1 MNPEELKK
9 LKASLCIEQ
18 VVGGYLKLTRVGRC
32 WKGLCPFHGDRHPSL
47 YVNPRKGSFICYAC
61 GAKGDV
67 FSFVEKIE
75 PCSFKEAVEKLND
88 GKLNEDRNSAGNSAP
103 VPALDAGPQ
112 KHCPHPA
119 CSSAVPRQAREQA
132 SSLNA
137 SSPNPS
143 SLSLFQSQLLP
154 YASGHSELSG
164 TYLDFEVGRSPVQV
178 PREWYAMRNRVV
190 FPIRNEAGELVAF
203 AARRLNEADAEQPK
217 YINTSTADG
226 YRKSETLYA
235 LYRAKE
241 AIRERGSVFLVEGY
255 KDALAMHAA
264 GFTHTVALC
273 GTVLCAGHVAL
284 LQQYAPFVWVLLD
297 ADPAGHKATQEVIA
311 TLQAAGMDAA
321 GLCLPEGD
329 DPDSLFR
336 RAGKTAFCTYIDQ
349 AVASSSPSEEQ
360 QLLRRIRKGIHLLMG
375 LKEPQERN
383 KMLVLLNNCLTQLTG
398 LSLASQRPATMD
410 WRWI

>member
-75 PCSFKEAVEKLND
+75 PCSFKEAVEKLSE
-88 GKLNEDRNSAGNSAP
+88 GKLSEDRNSAP
-103 VPALDAGPQ
+103 VPVLDAGPQ

-119 CSSAVPRQAREQA
+119 CSSVFPRQAREQA
-132 SSLNA
+132 SSPEA
-137 SSPNPS
+137 SSPNTSPS

-349 AVASSSPSEEQ
+349 AVAASSPSEEQ

-375 LKEPQERN
+375 LKDPQERN